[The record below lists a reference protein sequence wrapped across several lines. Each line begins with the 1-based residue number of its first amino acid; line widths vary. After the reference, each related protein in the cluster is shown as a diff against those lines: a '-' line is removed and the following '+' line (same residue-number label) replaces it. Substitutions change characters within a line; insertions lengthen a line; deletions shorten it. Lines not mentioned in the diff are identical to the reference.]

1 MQVISTVSALRAR
14 LKPETSIAFV
24 PTMGNLHE
32 GHLSLVK
39 RARELA
45 DCVVVSV
52 FVNPLQ
58 FGVGEDFASY
68 PRTLAQDCHLLEEA
82 GVAVVFAPSEQ
93 ELYPEPQDMAVEPP
107 QTLANQLCGASRP
120 GHFRGVTTVVLKLF
134 NIVQP
139 DFAVFGKKD
148 YQQLHLIKRMVRQL
162 NLSIK
167 VVGVETKRAADG
179 LALSSRNGYLSPS
192 ERQEATRL
200 NHELRAIV
208 AALQSGS
215 RDFSGLSA
223 QATAH
228 LNAAGWAVDY
238 IDIRETHDLAT
249 AQAEDK
255 QCVILAAARLGKTR
269 LIDNL
274 EVNLA

>member
-14 LKPETSIAFV
+14 LKPESAIAFV

-58 FGVGEDFASY
+58 FGAGEDFGSY

-82 GVAVVFAPSEQ
+82 GVAVVFAPNES
-93 ELYPEPQDMAVEPP
+93 ELYPESQDVMVEPP
-107 QTLANQLCGASRP
+107 QMLAGQLCGVSRP
-120 GHFRGVTTVVLKLF
+120 THFRGVTTIVLKLF

-162 NLSIK
+162 NLSVQ
-167 VVGVETKRAADG
+167 VVGVDTKRASDG
-179 LALSSRNGYLSPS
+179 LALSSRNGYLSAS

-215 RDFSGLSA
+215 RDFSGLST
-223 QATAH
+223 QASAH
-228 LNAAGWAVDY
+228 LNAAGWVVDY
-238 IDIRETHDLAT
+238 IEIRETRDLSP
-249 AQAEDK
+249 AQADDK
-255 QCVILAAARLGKTR
+255 QCVILAAARLGNTR
-269 LIDNL
+269 LIDNI